1 MFKTFNTFIAFV
13 CKDEK
18 QEISAFP
25 ILNGLEFITIILIKD
40 ICSVQSQIKEIAL
53 RSTGLPPYFRRWCS
67 IASSSNVIGKVSM
80 QYIAMFELL
89 N

>member
-18 QEISAFP
+18 QEISAVP

-40 ICSVQSQIKEIAL
+40 ICLVQS
-53 RSTGLPPYFRRWCS
+53 
-67 IASSSNVIGKVSM
+67 
-80 QYIAMFELL
+80 
-89 N
+89 